1 MLHIPKGKISRS
13 GLSTLS
19 YDGAKLWNMFSNAFL
34 HKEIELKKSKLKNL
48 FKINFLNPML
58 DTLFVV
64 FVVYS
69 STAAKSIRLKLNID
83 RILI

>member
-1 MLHIPKGKISRS
+1 
-13 GLSTLS
+13 
-19 YDGAKLWNMFSNAFL
+19 MFSNAFL